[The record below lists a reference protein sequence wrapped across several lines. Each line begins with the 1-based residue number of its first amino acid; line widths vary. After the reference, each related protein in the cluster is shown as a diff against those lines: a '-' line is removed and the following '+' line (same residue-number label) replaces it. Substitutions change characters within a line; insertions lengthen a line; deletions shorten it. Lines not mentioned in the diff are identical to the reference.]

1 MTWTKLSDDFTDDTW
16 TLSDAAYRL
25 HSDGLVWSNRKL
37 LDLRIPKD
45 DLRRFKNPEAIGE
58 LLAGGWWIDQGAYY
72 LIQHHAAYQRLREA
86 VINQQTVNKKNRA
99 KRGQASP
106 PPREQKPVF
115 KTPNDASN
123 KPLNDSSNKPLND
136 SSNKPLN
143 DSSNEMDRTGLAS
156 YVKRPEEE
164 ETVNTATGEIVTA
177 PFGPSAVVTEWPVVT
192 IPNSTP
198 SDFDTCR
205 VCDNKLASA
214 PSRASGLCRKGDD
227 QHQAFRAFHAA

>member
-16 TLSDAAYRL
+16 TLSDAAYRS
-25 HSDGLVWSNRKL
+25 HSEGLVWSNRKL

-45 DLRRFKNPEAIGE
+45 DVRRFKNPEAIGE

-86 VINQQTVNKKNRA
+86 VINQQKVNKENRA
-99 KRGQASP
+99 KGGQASP
-106 PPREQKPVF
+106 PPREQTPVF
-115 KTPNDASN
+115 KTP
-123 KPLNDSSNKPLND
+123 ND

-143 DSSNEMDRTGLAS
+143 DSSNEMDRTGRAS
-156 YVKRPEEE
+156 YVKSSEEA

-177 PFGPSAVVTEWPVVT
+177 PYVASALVTEWPVVT

-227 QHQAFRAFHAA
+227 QHQVFRASHAA

>member
-86 VINQQTVNKKNRA
+86 VINQQTVNKENRA

-115 KTPNDASN
+115 KTPND
-123 KPLNDSSNKPLND
+123 SSD
-136 SSNKPLN
+136 KPLN
-143 DSSNEMDRTGLAS
+143 DSSNEMDRTGLAN
-156 YVKRPEEE
+156 YVKSSEEA
-164 ETVNTATGEIVTA
+164 ETVNTATGEMLTA
-177 PFGPSAVVTEWPVVT
+177 PYEASAVVTEWSVVT
-192 IPNSTP
+192 IPTSTP

-205 VCDNKLASA
+205 VCDNTLASA

-227 QHQAFRAFHAA
+227 QHQAFRASHAA

>member
-45 DLRRFKNPEAIGE
+45 DLRRFKTPEAIGE
-58 LLAGGWWIDQGAYY
+58 LLTGGWWIDQGAYY

-86 VINQQTVNKKNRA
+86 VINQQTVNKENRA

-115 KTPNDASN
+115 KAPNDS
-123 KPLNDSSNKPLND
+123 
-136 SSNKPLN
+136 LN